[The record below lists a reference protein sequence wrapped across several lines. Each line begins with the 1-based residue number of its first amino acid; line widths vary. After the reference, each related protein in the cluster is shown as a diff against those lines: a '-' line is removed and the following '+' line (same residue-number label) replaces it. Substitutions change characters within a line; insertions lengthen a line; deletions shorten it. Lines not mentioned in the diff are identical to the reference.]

1 MQPLQTLRDN
11 LETLADAEHYLFET
25 SDFFP
30 LFPGMKV
37 EALRVL
43 LGRAAA
49 AGFLLRF
56 CRGIYLYPKAG
67 YPKGLELY
75 HVAARLREERFCY
88 LSLENVLSE
97 AGIISQ
103 IPLGWITLMT
113 AGRSGI
119 ISCGNWGSI
128 EFIHTKRS
136 FEALSPRLF
145 YDKQRR
151 LWRAAAALALE
162 DMRIAK
168 RPMDLID
175 WDAAREQGACE

>member
-1 MQPLQTLRDN
+1 
-11 LETLADAEHYLFET
+11 
-25 SDFFP
+25 
-30 LFPGMKV
+30 V
-37 EALRVL
+37 
-43 LGRAAA
+43 A
-49 AGFLLRF
+49 AGLLLRF

-75 HVAARLREERFCY
+75 HAAARLREECFCY
-88 LSLENVLSE
+88 LSLESLLSE

-119 ISCGNWGSI
+119 INCGSWGSI

-136 FEALSPRLF
+136 FEALSSRLF

-151 LWRAAAALALE
+151 LWRAAPALALE

-175 WDAAREQGACE
+175 WDAAREQGAGE

>member
-1 MQPLQTLRDN
+1 M
-11 LETLADAEHYLFET
+11 E
-25 SDFFP
+25 S
-30 LFPGMKV
+30 
-37 EALRVL
+37 
-43 LGRAAA
+43 
-49 AGFLLRF
+49 
-56 CRGIYLYPKAG
+56 
-67 YPKGLELY
+67 
-75 HVAARLREERFCY
+75 
-88 LSLENVLSE
+88 SLSE

-119 ISCGNWGSI
+119 INCGNWGSI

-136 FEALSPRLF
+136 FETLAPRLF

-151 LWRAAAALALE
+151 LWRATAALALE
-162 DMRIAK
+162 DMRITK